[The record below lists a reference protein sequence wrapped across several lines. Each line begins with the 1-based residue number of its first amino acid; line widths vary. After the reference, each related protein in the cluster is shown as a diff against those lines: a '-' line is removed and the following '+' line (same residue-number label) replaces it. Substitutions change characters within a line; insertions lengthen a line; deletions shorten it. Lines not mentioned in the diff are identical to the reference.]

1 MQRVLCL
8 DDRPGLL
15 AEIQRRL
22 ARHFGPQGPF
32 WLLDPVSQLVMAMVG
47 GKSHSE
53 VSRTA
58 FEALL
63 KRYGCWEAVRDAPVA
78 AIRATIGTVSFPE
91 RKAPQI
97 KAALA
102 AITRAHGRLTLD
114 PLAAMTADQALAWL
128 ERLPGVGRKVAAATL
143 NFSTLRKPVL
153 VIDSH
158 QLRILKR
165 LRLVGQRANIAKAH
179 DTIAPAMPPCWT
191 AADLDDHH
199 QLMKALGRSICRNLT
214 SICHRCPIEDLCPTS
229 AAERQASQ

>member
-1 MQRVLCL
+1 MMQRTLGI
-8 DDRPGLL
+8 DDQPDLL
-15 AEIQRRL
+15 AEIHRRL
-22 ARHFGPQGPF
+22 ARHFGPPGSF
-32 WLLDPVSQLVMAMVG
+32 WLLDPASQLVMAMIG
-47 GKSHSE
+47 GKTHSE
-53 VSRTA
+53 ISRAA
-58 FEALL
+58 FETLL

-97 KAALA
+97 KAALT
-102 AITRAHGRLTLD
+102 AITQAHGRLTLD
-114 PLAAMTADQALAWL
+114 PLEPMAADQALAWL

-165 LRLVGQRANIAKAH
+165 LRLVGQRTNIARAH
-179 DTIAPAMPPCWT
+179 DIIAPATPSCWT

-199 QLMKALGRSICRNLT
+199 QLMKALGRSICREP
-214 SICHRCPIEDLCPTS
+214 SPICHRCPIKDLCPTG
-229 AAERQASQ
+229 RTKTQR

>member
-1 MQRVLCL
+1 MQRVFCF
-8 DDRPGLL
+8 DDRPRLL
-15 AEIQRRL
+15 VEIHRRL
-22 ARHFGPQGPF
+22 TRRFGPQGPF

-47 GKSHSE
+47 GKTHSE
-53 VSRTA
+53 ISRAA

-63 KRYGCWEAVRDAPVA
+63 KRYGSWNAVRDAPVA
-78 AIRATIGTVSFPE
+78 AMCETIGAVRFPE

-102 AITRAHGRLTLD
+102 AITRAHGRLTLA
-114 PLAAMTADQALAWL
+114 PLDRLTGAHALAWL

-165 LRLVGQRANIAKAH
+165 LGLVGQRADITRAHNIV
-179 DTIAPAMPPCWT
+179 APILPPEWT

-199 QLMKALGRSICRNLT
+199 QLMKVLGQTICRHAT
-214 SICHRCPIEDLCPTS
+214 PICHRCPLQELCPT
-229 AAERQASQ
+229 AAVKRRPA